1 MKRFA
6 MMLTVVVF
14 ASACD
19 SGPSGPGDL
28 TGTVQTVGAP
38 LGGAVLEVVGK
49 GITGFSGAG
58 STQLFYAATQ
68 EENTFRVVLI
78 SSSPGDL
85 QFTVSVEDKGGK
97 KPSASV
103 VKLVSGGNLP
113 IPATA
118 DYTVAFTKQR
128 N

>member
-1 MKRFA
+1 MKRFV
-6 MMLTVVVF
+6 MILTVAIL

-19 SGPSGPGDL
+19 PGPSGPGDL
-28 TGTVQTVGAP
+28 EGTLRVVGAP

-58 STQLFYAATQ
+58 STQAFYAATQ
-68 EENTFRVVLI
+68 EEFTYRVVLLT
-78 SSSPGDL
+78 SSPGDL

-103 VKLVSGGNLP
+103 VSLVSGGNLP

-118 DYTVAFTKQR
+118 DYSVTFTK
-128 N
+128 